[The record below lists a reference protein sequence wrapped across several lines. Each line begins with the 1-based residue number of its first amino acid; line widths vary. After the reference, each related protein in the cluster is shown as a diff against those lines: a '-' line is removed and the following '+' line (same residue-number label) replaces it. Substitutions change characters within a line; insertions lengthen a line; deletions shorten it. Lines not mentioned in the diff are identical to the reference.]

1 MRMGAALSGDN
12 CAIIAAMLNR
22 SRGGEGSIYWQMSMS
37 LNDG

>member
-12 CAIIAAMLNR
+12 CAIIAV
-22 SRGGEGSIYWQMSMS
+22 RGDEGSIYWQMSMS